1 MTEFVLETQGLTKFY
16 GGKAA
21 VDHIDLKIPR
31 GCICGF
37 VGRNGSG
44 KTTAIKLMLGFLKPT
59 AGSSRLLGCDSQNL
73 TPAIRQRIGYV
84 AEGHRLIRWI
94 TIAEIAK
101 FQSAF
106 FHEQPASAKQGEAGL
121 ATAEPG
127 VAGWDSKF
135 FWDMIEY
142 FDLPKKQK
150 IKHLSNGQ
158 RAQVS
163 LALTLAPNPEL
174 LIMDDPTLG
183 LDAAIRRQF
192 LEGMIELIM
201 RQGRTILFSS
211 HILGDIERVAD
222 KIVVIEKGA
231 IRADCSLEQFRT
243 AVKKV
248 KVVFGQ
254 ASPEKIDIE
263 GLLHSRRY
271 DKELELVLVG
281 TADEK
286 IAEWAKSSG
295 ATDYQTINM
304 NLEDQFI
311 EYTASTRQTKPFKW
325 EEI

>member
-1 MTEFVLETQGLTKFY
+1 LTKYY
-16 GGKAA
+16 GDKLA

-44 KTTAIKLMLGFLKPT
+44 KTTAIKLLLGFLKPT

-73 TPAIRQRIGYV
+73 TPRLRQRIGYV
-84 AEGHRLIRWI
+84 AEGHRLIRWM

-106 FHEQPASAKQGEAGL
+106 FPEQLASAKQGE
-121 ATAEPG
+121 
-127 VAGWDSKF
+127 AGWDSKF
-135 FWDMIEY
+135 FWDMIDY
-142 FDLPKKQK
+142 FGLSKKQK

-192 LEGMIELIM
+192 LEGIIELIM

-222 KIVVIEKGA
+222 KIVVIDKGV
-231 IRADCSLEQFRT
+231 IRADCPLEQFRT
-243 AVKKV
+243 EVKKV
-248 KVVFGQ
+248 RFVFAQ
-254 ASPEKIDIE
+254 STPQTADIE
-263 GLLHSRRY
+263 GLLHLRRN
-271 DKELELVLVG
+271 DKQLELVLVG
-281 TADEK
+281 TTDEK
-286 IAEWAKSSG
+286 IAEWAKSI
-295 ATDYQTINM
+295 AAEEYQIIKQ

-311 EYTASTRQTKPFKW
+311 EYTAPAGRTKPFAW
-325 EEI
+325 EEK